1 MNTAWGRQATQGPA
15 SPFFNREVII
25 LADTIQIRAGAK
37 ANMPVLALRELA
49 YVTDEKALYIGT
61 AAGNQKLC
69 DADLESTVT
78 AQGNAIS
85 GVQTT
90 LSGLQATV
98 QSQGTAI
105 GSLNSEM
112 GNKLTATKTAAQG
125 SLSAEADLAA
135 VIAAYNNLIAAL
147 KSSGV
152 MTT

>member
-1 MNTAWGRQATQGPA
+1 MGTTGNTGPGV
-15 SPFFNREVII
+15 PFFNREVII

-49 YVTDEKALYIGT
+49 YVTDEQALYIGT
-61 AAGNQKLC
+61 AAGNIMLC
-69 DADLESTVT
+69 SLSQYQGLSNTVT
-78 AQGNAIS
+78 AQGNTIGS
-85 GVQTT
+85 LQNT

-105 GSLNSEM
+105 GSLNTEM